1 MSTDSAAPARR
12 SRLMLIGVADEDL
25 EPLTRMP
32 GAAALDLVRVGDYE
46 AATDPLRCEPESF
59 IASAVARARHD
70 ALGFDGIIQ
79 LEDYPSSMLMPHIAR
94 ELRLKATPVESVFR
108 CEHKLWSRAIQ
119 SSVVPQAVPAFQAI
133 PLDQANPQDRL
144 RLPFPFWIKPIK
156 SYMSYLG
163 FKVRS
168 PAELEAV
175 VQRARAA
182 LPPFVAA
189 FNRML
194 PREAAPEG
202 LADVDG
208 NWLLAEE
215 LMGGRQCCLE
225 GFVHGGRVTVL
236 GIVDS
241 IRLANR
247 VSFTRFQYPSRL
259 PAFVQERMSEIARAV
274 VPAIGLNDTL
284 FNIELFW
291 DPQREW
297 PTIIEINS
305 RMSAQFADL
314 FQKVDGVSSHEV
326 LVDLALGRAPRWRRG
341 EGRYRVAASFVLRT
355 DRDRLVTRVP
365 SAAEIQHART
375 LLPDLE
381 FRVRAAAGHRL
392 SEWPQDSYTFRYG
405 LIHLGGR
412 DEADMRARYAL
423 ARALLPFEF
432 ENLRAPEPLESTA
445 GSRES

>member
-1 MSTDSAAPARR
+1 MSTGVAGPMRR
-12 SRLMLIGVADEDL
+12 SRLLLIGVADEDL
-25 EPLTRMP
+25 EPLARMP
-32 GAAALDLVRVGDYE
+32 GAAALDFVRMGDYE
-46 AATDPLRCEPESF
+46 TATDPLRCDPEPF
-59 IASAVARARHD
+59 IAGVVESARRD
-70 ALGFDGIIQ
+70 PKGFEGILQ
-79 LEDYPSSMLMPHIAR
+79 FEDYPSSMLMPHIAR
-94 ELRLKATPVESVFR
+94 ELGLRATSVESVFR
-108 CEHKLWSRAIQ
+108 CEHKLWSRVIQ
-119 SSVVPQAVPAFQAI
+119 SEVVPQAVPGFAAI
-133 PLDQANPQDRL
+133 PLNHPNPLEKL
-144 RLPFPFWIKPIK
+144 RLPFPFWIKPVK

-175 VQRARAA
+175 VQRARAE

-194 PREAAPEG
+194 VRDAAPAG
-202 LADVDG
+202 LAHVDG

-225 GFVHGGRVTVL
+225 GYVNGGRVTVL

-259 PAFVQERMSEIARAV
+259 PAFVQERMAEIARRV
-274 VPAIGLNDTL
+274 IPAIGLDDTL

-305 RMSAQFADL
+305 RTSAQFADL
-314 FQKVDGVSSHEV
+314 FQKVDGISTHEV

-355 DRDRLVTRVP
+355 ERDRLVTRAP

-381 FRVRAAAGHRL
+381 FRARAEAGHRL

-412 DEADMRARYAL
+412 DEANLRARYAL

-432 ENLRAPEPLESTA
+432 DGMRAPEPIEA
-445 GSRES
+445 IADSREF